1 MDTTSGITK
10 NKSNDNIHFLL
21 EENEQNHNHNHNNNE
36 TDGLEHDDDSES
48 ELDIDSLMEEFD
60 KVEFTN
66 NVNNHHN
73 FDFLGSEYF
82 VNLSQDQSIAVINNY
97 NENYSVKELQKI
109 CEYYGITKS
118 AQKLKKMDV
127 IFFIM
132 SFESAEENLSIVLKR
147 KQLWH
152 YIESLKED
160 KFMKR
165 YVLW

>member
-1 MDTTSGITK
+1 MDTRSGITK
-10 NKSNDNIHFLL
+10 NNSNDNIHFLL
-21 EENEQNHNHNHNNNE
+21 EENDTKDKNNE
-36 TDGLEHDDDSES
+36 SECLEHDDDSES

-66 NVNNHHN
+66 NANNHHN
-73 FDFLGSEYF
+73 FDFLGSEYYQ
-82 VNLSQDQSIAVINNY
+82 QDQSIAIINIY
-97 NENYSVKELQKI
+97 NENYSVKDLQKI

-152 YIESLKED
+152 YIETLKED

-165 YVLW
+165 FILW

>member
-1 MDTTSGITK
+1 MDTTTGITK
-10 NKSNDNIHFLL
+10 NNSNDNIHFLL
-21 EENEQNHNHNHNNNE
+21 EENEQKRNNNE
-36 TDGLEHDDDSES
+36 SDGLDDDDNGS

-66 NVNNHHN
+66 NANNHHN

-97 NENYSVKELQKI
+97 NENYSVKDLQKI

-152 YIESLKED
+152 YIETLKED

>member
-1 MDTTSGITK
+1 MDTSSGITK
-10 NKSNDNIHFLL
+10 NNSNDNIHFLL
-21 EENEQNHNHNHNNNE
+21 EENDTKDKNNE
-36 TDGLEHDDDSES
+36 SECLEHDDDSES

-66 NVNNHHN
+66 NANNHHN
-73 FDFLGSEYF
+73 FDLLGSEYF
-82 VNLSQDQSIAVINNY
+82 VNLSQDQSIAIINNY
-97 NENYSVKELQKI
+97 NENYSVKDLQKI

-132 SFESAEENLSIVLKR
+132 SFESAEENLTIVLKR

-152 YIESLKED
+152 YIETLKED

-165 YVLW
+165 FVLW

>member
-1 MDTTSGITK
+1 MDTSSGITK
-10 NKSNDNIHFLL
+10 NNSNDNIHFLL
-21 EENEQNHNHNHNNNE
+21 EENDTKDKNNE
-36 TDGLEHDDDSES
+36 SECLEHDDDSES

-66 NVNNHHN
+66 NANHQPN
-73 FDFLGSEYF
+73 FDFLGSEYYQ
-82 VNLSQDQSIAVINNY
+82 QDQSIAIINNY
-97 NENYSVKELQKI
+97 NENYSVKDLQKI

-152 YIESLKED
+152 YIETLKED

>member
-1 MDTTSGITK
+1 MDTRSGITK
-10 NKSNDNIHFLL
+10 NNSNDNIHFLL
-21 EENEQNHNHNHNNNE
+21 EENDTKDKNNE
-36 TDGLEHDDDSES
+36 SECLEHDDDSES

-66 NVNNHHN
+66 NANNHHN
-73 FDFLGSEYF
+73 FDFLGSEYYQ
-82 VNLSQDQSIAVINNY
+82 QDQSIAIINNY
-97 NENYSVKELQKI
+97 NENYSVKDLQKI

-152 YIESLKED
+152 YIETLKED

-165 YVLW
+165 FILW